1 LGYKKRR
8 SVGKVLY
15 PWRSLTLQKVRNED
29 AGEVIVARG
38 NDIKAAS
45 ITDE

>member
-1 LGYKKRR
+1 MT
-8 SVGKVLY
+8 SF
-15 PWRSLTLQKVRNED
+15 TLAKFNAPGLKGIGS
-29 AGEVIVARG
+29 AGEMLVARG